1 MFDIK
6 AKVRKSN
13 IQPVGTQLK
22 VATPITDRMTD
33 VKQVQPSPQVPM
45 TKGGKKL
52 NVSVVRDYHKES
64 AKRPSLTIPQFTDEI
79 TVPLYHPKN
88 PRSVQ
93 RFPEFGK
100 R

>member
-6 AKVRKSN
+6 AKAKKAN
-13 IQPVGTQLK
+13 IQSVGTQLK

-33 VKQVQPSPQVPM
+33 VKQASTSRQVPM

-64 AKRPSLTIPQFTDEI
+64 VKRPSLTIPQFTD
-79 TVPLYHPKN
+79 K
-88 PRSVQ
+88 
-93 RFPEFGK
+93 F
-100 R
+100 